1 MRMWPLCLWVVMPA
15 LGVLSMVANSQSYP
29 AKTIRIVVPF
39 PAGGGVDATAR
50 IVGQK
55 LAEQIGQP
63 VIVDNRAGAAGTIG
77 ADLVAKSAPDGYTL
91 LVAGP
96 GAISVATLVFSKLP
110 YVPARDLAPVT
121 MLVTMPYIVVTHPS
135 VPAKTA
141 AELIAL
147 AKANPGKLNM
157 ASGGAGT
164 GQHLAGELFK
174 LMARINM
181 VHISYKGT
189 APAVADL
196 MGGHADLA
204 FLDPTV
210 LPQISAGKLK
220 ALGVSGT
227 KRYEPL
233 ASAPVIAESGLPG
246 YDAINWYPLM
256 APSGVPGALI
266 ARLNLEAVKALTDA
280 RVRERLISQ
289 GLIPAPS
296 TPEQLGTFIR
306 EDTKRWEPVIKA
318 IGFKMD

>member
-1 MRMWPLCLWVVMPA
+1 MRKWHWWLQAVMFAVNA
-15 LGVLSMVANSQSYP
+15 LALNANAQTYP

-55 LAEQIGQP
+55 LAEQMGQP
-63 VIVDNRAGAAGTIG
+63 VIVDNRTGAAGTIG
-77 ADLVAKSAPDGYTL
+77 ADFVAKSAPDGYTL

-110 YVPARDLAPVT
+110 YVPARDLAPVS

-135 VPAKTA
+135 VPVRNA

-174 LMARINM
+174 LMAKINM
-181 VHISYKGT
+181 LHISYKGT

-204 FLDPTV
+204 FLGYSDDAARK
-210 LPQISAGKLK
+210 PQRFGDSLRSSR
-220 ALGVSGT
+220 LH
-227 KRYEPL
+227 R
-233 ASAPVIAESGLPG
+233 PVAH
-246 YDAINWYPLM
+246 A
-256 APSGVPGALI
+256 
-266 ARLNLEAVKALTDA
+266 
-280 RVRERLISQ
+280 
-289 GLIPAPS
+289 
-296 TPEQLGTFIR
+296 
-306 EDTKRWEPVIKA
+306 
-318 IGFKMD
+318 